1 MKTFWLLLHLLVAI
15 TVAGAYAGETPKK
28 ALCAVCA
35 VQGETEMEKVKAHAE
50 HDGTTYY
57 FCSEGCRDAFQEDP
71 LAYIPPELPRPAP
84 TFVVETL
91 DGKDVAAVEF
101 KGKVVLVDFWAT
113 WCKPCEKIMPQVQK
127 LYDKYRDSGFTVAGI
142 SIDEGEDRA
151 AKVEKFM
158 SKLDVS
164 YPVYLDAKDTPAW
177 FAYKVKAVPA
187 MYLIDGEGQ
196 IVAQW
201 RGSVDHEQLEI
212 EVAKLVEGAQS
223 TEGQ

>member
-1 MKTFWLLLHLLVAI
+1 MKTFWFVLHMLVA
-15 TVAGAYAGETPKK
+15 TAVVAYAGETPKK
-28 ALCAVCA
+28 ALCTVCA
-35 VQGETEMEKVKAHAE
+35 VQGETEMETVKAHAE

-57 FCSEGCRDAFQEDP
+57 FCSAGCRDAFQEDP

-84 TFVVETL
+84 DFVVESL
-91 DGKDVAAVEF
+91 DGKNVAATDF

-113 WCKPCEKIMPQVQK
+113 WCKPCEKIMPQIQK
-127 LYDKYRDSGFTVAGI
+127 LYDKYGDSGFTVAGI
-142 SIDEGEDRA
+142 SIDEDEDRA
-151 AKVEKFM
+151 AKVAKFLN
-158 SKLDVS
+158 KHDVS

-212 EVAKLVEGAQS
+212 EVANLVAAAQS
-223 TEGQ
+223 TEGE